1 MIPGG
6 RADPRQMRRMM
17 KQMGIQSEEIEG
29 VEEVIIRAADREYV
43 IAGAQ
48 VTRMNVK
55 GQATVFQVVGEPE
68 ERAKGSGGAPG
79 KPSIP
84 IEDIRLVAE
93 KAGVSEEKA
102 RKALEECGGEP
113 AEAIIRLMSR

>member
-6 RADPRQMRRMM
+6 RMDPRQMRRMM
-17 KQMGIQSEEIEG
+17 KQMGIESEEIQG
-29 VEEVIIRAADREYV
+29 VEEVIIRAADKEYV

-68 ERAKGSGGAPG
+68 ERAKGSGIPG
-79 KPSIP
+79 KPAIP

-93 KAGVSEEKA
+93 KAGVSEEEA
-102 RKALEECGGEP
+102 RKALEECNGEP
-113 AEAIIRLMSR
+113 AEAIIKLMSR